1 MKTVREM
8 LSEKGS
14 SVWSIPSTA
23 TVFEALKMMAER
35 DVGALLVVDDEQIV
49 GIMTERDYA
58 RKVAIL
64 GRTSKEAPVKEIMS
78 EHVLYVGEDESVEE
92 CMALMITKRV
102 RHLPVLKEGKL
113 NGLISIG
120 DVVKGIIDE
129 KEFTIGQL
137 THYITGHSL

>member
-8 LSEKGS
+8 LTEKGS
-14 SVWSIPSTA
+14 SVWSIPSNA
-23 TVFEALKMMAER
+23 TVFEALKMLAEK
-35 DVGALLVVDDEQIV
+35 DIGALLVVDDEQIS
-49 GIMTERDYA
+49 GIISERDYA

-64 GRTSKEAPVKEIMS
+64 GKSSKEAPVKEIMS
-78 EHVLYVGEDESVEE
+78 HNVLYVGEDDSVES
-92 CMALMITKRV
+92 CMALMINKRV
-102 RHLPVLKEGKL
+102 RHLPVMKDGKL

-129 KEFTIGQL
+129 KEFTIDQL